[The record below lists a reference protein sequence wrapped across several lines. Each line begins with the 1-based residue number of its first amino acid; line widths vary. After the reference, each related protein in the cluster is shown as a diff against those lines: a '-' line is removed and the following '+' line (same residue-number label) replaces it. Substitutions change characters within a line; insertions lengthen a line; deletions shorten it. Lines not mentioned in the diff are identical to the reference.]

1 MPTAKDIMTTQ
12 VVTVKKDATIEELA
26 NLFIVHKVN
35 GIPVVNDEE
44 VVIGIVTEG
53 DLIEQNKNLHIPTVI
68 ALFDAVIP
76 LEGQKTFESEVKRL
90 TASKVEDIYND
101 KVISVALDKDV
112 QYIGTLMA
120 ENDIHTI
127 PVIEKGKLLGIIGK
141 VDVIKAMT
149 QK

>member
-1 MPTAKDIMTTQ
+1 MPTAKDIMTTE
-12 VVTVKKDATIEELA
+12 VITIKKDASIENLA
-26 NLFIVHKVN
+26 NLFIEHKVN
-35 GIPVVNDEE
+35 GIPVVDDTGKA
-44 VVIGIVTEG
+44 IGMVTEG

-90 TASKVEDIYND
+90 TASKVEDIYNK
-101 KVISVALDKDV
+101 KVISVGPDESV
-112 QYIGTLMA
+112 QEVGTLMA
-120 ENDIHTI
+120 EKDIHTI
-127 PVIEKGKLLGIIGK
+127 PVMEEGKLLGIIGK

>member
-1 MPTAKDIMTTQ
+1 MPTARDIMTTE
-12 VVTVKKDATIEELA
+12 VITIKKGASIEDLA
-26 NLFIVHKVN
+26 NLFIEHKVN
-35 GIPVVNDEE
+35 GIPVENDNGD
-44 VVIGIVTEG
+44 VIGMVTEG

-101 KVISVALDKDV
+101 KVVSVTPEENV
-112 QYIGTLMA
+112 QDIGTLMA
-120 ENDIHTI
+120 EKDIHTI
-127 PVIEKGKLLGIIGK
+127 PVIEQGKLLGIIGK

-149 QK
+149 KR

>member
-1 MPTAKDIMTTQ
+1 MPTAKDIMTTE
-12 VVTVKKDATIEELA
+12 VVTIKKDASIENLA
-26 NLFIVHKVN
+26 KLFIEYKVN
-35 GIPVVNDEE
+35 GIPVVDDTGDT
-44 VVIGIVTEG
+44 IGIVTEG

-90 TASKVEDIYND
+90 TASKVEDIYHK
-101 KVISVALDKDV
+101 KVISVAPDESV
-112 QYIGTLMA
+112 QEVGTLMA
-120 ENDIHTI
+120 EKDIHTI
-127 PVIEKGKLLGIIGK
+127 PVIEEGKLLGIIGK

>member
-1 MPTAKDIMTTQ
+1 MPTAKDIMTTE
-12 VVTVKKDATIEELA
+12 VVTIKKSASIEDLA
-26 NLFIVHKVN
+26 NLFIEHKVN
-35 GIPVVNDEE
+35 GIPVVDDEE
-44 VVIGIVTEG
+44 NVIGIVTEG

-90 TASKVEDIYND
+90 TASKVEDIYNA
-101 KVISVALDKDV
+101 KVISVAPDKDA

-127 PVIEKGKLLGIIGK
+127 PVIEDEKLLGIIGK

>member
-1 MPTAKDIMTTQ
+1 MPTARDIMTTE
-12 VVTVKKDATIEELA
+12 VITIKKSASIENLA
-26 NLFIVHKVN
+26 NLFIEHKVN
-35 GIPVVNDEE
+35 GIPVENDNGD
-44 VVIGIVTEG
+44 VIGMVTEG

-90 TASKVEDIYND
+90 TPSKVEDIYKN
-101 KVISVALDKDV
+101 KVISVTPDKDA
-112 QYIGTLMA
+112 QYIGTMMA

-127 PVIEKGKLLGIIGK
+127 PVIEEGKLLGIIGK
-141 VDVIKAMT
+141 IDIIKAMT

>member
-1 MPTAKDIMTTQ
+1 MPTARDIMTTKI
-12 VVTVKKDATIEELA
+12 VTIKKDATIEDLA
-26 NLFIVHKVN
+26 NLFIEHKVN
-35 GIPVVNDEE
+35 GIPVVDEE
-44 VVIGIVTEG
+44 ENVIGIVTEG

-101 KVISVALDKDV
+101 KVISVTPDKDV
-112 QYIGTLMA
+112 QYVGTLMA
-120 ENDIHTI
+120 DNDIHTI
-127 PVIEKGKLLGIIGK
+127 PVIEGKKLLGIIGK

>member
-1 MPTAKDIMTTQ
+1 MPTARDIMTTD
-12 VVTVKKDATIEELA
+12 VVTIKKDASIEDLA
-26 NLFIVHKVN
+26 NLFIEHKVN
-35 GIPVVNDEE
+35 GIPVVDDEE
-44 VVIGIVTEG
+44 SVIGMVTEG

-90 TASKVEDIYND
+90 TASKVEDIYSD
-101 KVISVALDKDV
+101 KVISVASNKDV

-127 PVIEKGKLLGIIGK
+127 PVIEDGKLIGIIGK
-141 VDVIKAMT
+141 VDIIKAMT
-149 QK
+149 RK